1 MAPCRVVP
9 HNKGG
14 NNAFSLNKVFE
25 PVMPDAF
32 SLKSTDHSFR
42 NSIALRITDKSIGEL
57 ESQPPC
63 IIHKKMS
70 SVLASVIQFQFDI
83 RDDVLFKATKPIDC
97 RHLHCI
103 EGSSRCSV
111 FRYPMAYD
119 FSIMMV
125 NDRKEPAP
133 AIFFRP
139 ELGPVRAPHHV

>member
-1 MAPCRVVP
+1 MAPYRVVP

-25 PVMPDAF
+25 PVVPDAF
-32 SLKSTDHSFR
+32 SLESANDAFR
-42 NSIALRITDKSIGEL
+42 NSIALRITDKRISEL

-63 IIHKKMS
+63 IVHKELS

-83 RDDVLFKATKPIDC
+83 RDDVLFKPTKPIDC
-97 RHLHCI
+97 RHLNCI
-103 EGSSRCSV
+103 EGSSGCSV

-119 FSIMMV
+119 FSIMMI
-125 NDRKEPAP
+125 NNREEPTP

-139 ELGPVRAPHHV
+139 ELGPVRAPHHI